1 MNNTN
6 NIDTLLKVA
15 VKDIKTAILQ
25 SQYRAAKVVNREQ
38 LSLYFGIGKYV
49 SENSRKRFW
58 GTGAIE
64 SISLQLQKELP
75 GLRGFGARNLKNMRV
90 FYEEWASYLNS
101 AAVAA
106 ELPVV
111 SNQPPRTND
120 LDIVDLPRQELKIL
134 ITFAAA
140 LRILNKCV
148 HLTREPQTHPLLNT
162 PSPAG
167 RASGMRTCAPT
178 VTTDCRRN
186 TIPKKSSTSIIST

>member
-38 LSLYFGIGKYV
+38 LSLYFSIGKYV

-101 AAVAA
+101 AATAA

-111 SNQPPRTND
+111 SNQPPRNQYHLEKYGHEVYPD
-120 LDIVDLPRQELKIL
+120 LLFYNRELAALVVVELKRGD
-134 ITFAAA
+134 F
-140 LRILNKCV
+140 K
-148 HLTREPQTHPLLNT
+148 
-162 PSPAG
+162 PA
-167 RASGMRTCAPT
+167 
-178 VTTDCRRN
+178 
-186 TIPKKSSTSIIST
+186 

>member
-101 AAVAA
+101 AATAA

-120 LDIVDLPRQELKIL
+120 LDIVDFNLLTLSRG
-134 ITFAAA
+134 
-140 LRILNKCV
+140 CV
-148 HLTREPQTHPLLNT
+148 KMQILTRTQRCVRMVKMQGAEDEG
-162 PSPAG
+162 AG
-167 RASGMRTCAPT
+167 SVLKYMTKPEDDSNAA
-178 VTTDCRRN
+178 
-186 TIPKKSSTSIIST
+186 

>member
-120 LDIVDLPRQELKIL
+120 LDIVDFNLLTLSIRQPMAAKIEFL
-134 ITFAAA
+134 IQGYDNPMGVATYKTA
-140 LRILNKCV
+140 
-148 HLTREPQTHPLLNT
+148 
-162 PSPAG
+162 
-167 RASGMRTCAPT
+167 
-178 VTTDCRRN
+178 
-186 TIPKKSSTSIIST
+186 

>member
-111 SNQPPRTND
+111 SNQPQR
-120 LDIVDLPRQELKIL
+120 
-134 ITFAAA
+134 
-140 LRILNKCV
+140 
-148 HLTREPQTHPLLNT
+148 
-162 PSPAG
+162 
-167 RASGMRTCAPT
+167 M
-178 VTTDCRRN
+178 
-186 TIPKKSSTSIIST
+186 